1 MLLSLPFV
9 LLFVWLLPEDFI
21 RHVDA
26 PQSQTQNLNM
36 LTLVLVKQPCLSLF
50 FLFFFS
56 SHVSY
61 PFLDILL
68 FLFSAFL
75 ALFLSICL
83 SLLLL
88 HNSVCVEQPESRCY
102 SSETSFNWKL
112 VLSHARKSLE
122 WFIVPDLILLSILV
136 NFLNSLWFCDLF
148 SSVFRSPSIQL
159 LSFFNVPFVLSQ
171 PLPSFTHDAFFHCLF
186 LTLSFLRLFL
196 C

>member
-9 LLFVWLLPEDFI
+9 LLSDSCLRDFI
-21 RHVDA
+21 CVDA
-26 PQSQTQNLNM
+26 SQTQNLNM

-61 PFLDILL
+61 PFLYILL
-68 FLFSAFL
+68 FLFSASL
-75 ALFLSICL
+75 ALFLSLCL

-102 SSETSFNWKL
+102 SSGTSFNWKL

-122 WFIVPDLILLSILV
+122 WFIVPDVILLSILV
-136 NFLNSLWFCDLF
+136 NFLNSLLFRDLF

-159 LSFFNVPFVLSQ
+159 CVLN
-171 PLPSFTHDAFFHCLF
+171 LCLF
-186 LTLSFLRLFL
+186 LMFPLCSLSHFPLSHMMLFSIVFSSVCL
-196 C
+196 F